1 MCLAVPLRLISV
13 NGTDAV
19 GEVGGIQREVSV
31 MMTPDVKVGDYV
43 IVHAGF
49 AIQVL
54 DQQEAEENL
63 ELLRQI
69 GEAAEQKQ
77 EEVRSRRAG
86 RGTEQKG

>member
-1 MCLAVPLRLISV
+1 MCLAVPLRLVSV
-13 NGTDAV
+13 NGSDAV

-31 MMTPDVKVGDYV
+31 MMTPGVKVGDYV

-69 GEAAEQKQ
+69 GETAEQMRDG
-77 EEVRSRRAG
+77 VRNRRKAG
-86 RGTEQKG
+86 DTD